1 MNADSILPKRSQLLS
16 LCPFVDTDGI
26 VRVGGR
32 INAATLP
39 YKSKHKIIL
48 PPTARITQ
56 LILSDVHSNLLHAG
70 VQLMMAHIRQD
81 FWIPRARSVIR
92 QFVHSCVP
100 CFRQRRKICEQQ
112 MGNLP
117 SQRLSPGRAFLNS
130 GVDYV
135 GPINLK
141 TSAIRNCKI
150 VKGYIAVFVCLVW
163 RALHLELVSDLSTE
177 SFIAAFRRFVGRR
190 GKCKILMSDNGTNFV
205 GAQRELKSL
214 AEMLQS
220 QHLSNKFLADGTE

>member
-1 MNADSILPKRSQLLS
+1 
-16 LCPFVDTDGI
+16 
-26 VRVGGR
+26 
-32 INAATLP
+32 
-39 YKSKHKIIL
+39 
-48 PPTARITQ
+48 
-56 LILSDVHSNLLHAG
+56 
-70 VQLMMAHIRQD
+70 
-81 FWIPRARSVIR
+81 
-92 QFVHSCVP
+92 
-100 CFRQRRKICEQQ
+100 

-117 SQRLSPGRAFLNS
+117 SQRLSPGRAFLNY

-135 GPINLK
+135 GPISLK
-141 TSAIRNCKI
+141 TSAIRYCKI
-150 VKGYIAVFVCLVW
+150 VKGYIAVFVCLVT

-220 QHLSNKFLADGTE
+220 QHLSNKFLADGTEWKLIPPSAPHFGGIWEAGVKSVKHHLRRVIGTSKLTVEELATLLVQIEACVNSRPLTPLTDTNVLTPGHFLIGEPIAAVLIKDATNTLATSAHH